1 MSKLVDYLP
10 DYYDKVVEMQ
20 KLMVGEQPV
29 FDAVS
34 EQADRILLNEFV
46 MATDVDGLSMFENQ
60 FGMVASPTATVES
73 RRYDILV
80 RMLPPR
86 PITIWYFKE
95 LVASFAIPAMVVV
108 DSVKSRIDTLSE
120 AHVITAEQVER
131 LKYLLNVYTPSNLE
145 QHIRTSYDVE
155 NRLPVYFGQ
164 AASICI
170 NSAVMPQAVNFS

>member
-1 MSKLVDYLP
+1 
-10 DYYDKVVEMQ
+10 
-20 KLMVGEQPV
+20 
-29 FDAVS
+29 
-34 EQADRILLNEFV
+34 
-46 MATDVDGLSMFENQ
+46 
-60 FGMVASPTATVES
+60 
-73 RRYDILV
+73 
-80 RMLPPR
+80 MLPPR